1 MKAQTCGR
9 DCLAK
14 GAATVKSATETR
26 ITAKANRRS
35 PGPAGQVDSKVAAG
49 VMWRAISALDVRG
62 MRSIRT
68 CFWPI
73 ARRVKGSLH
82 IWDGF
87 GSGLQRWSHCEET
100 MTAKQTVKD
109 ALLWPGPG
117 IRDRQLLGGPPR
129 TAGSR

>member
-35 PGPAGQVDSKVAAG
+35 PGPAGQVDSKVAVG
-49 VMWRAISALDVRG
+49 VMWRAICALDVRG
-62 MRSIRT
+62 MWSIRT
-68 CFWPI
+68 CSWPM

-82 IWDGF
+82 IWNGF
-87 GSGLQRWSHCEET
+87 GGGFAVMEPLRRG
-100 MTAKQTVKD
+100 D
-109 ALLWPGPG
+109 
-117 IRDRQLLGGPPR
+117 DRKADGEGRPLV
-129 TAGSR
+129 AD